1 VSCCESAPV
10 THPLS
15 SRHRLRVRYYGGRP
29 IEVTGPV
36 TGTRFRFSGKQPLH
50 LVDPRDA
57 VQFSRNR
64 LFRLEGLVEVPET
77 ESD

>member
-1 VSCCESAPV
+1 MSCCEPSPV

-36 TGTRFRFSGKQPLH
+36 TGNRFSFSGKQPLQ

-64 LFRLEGLVEVPET
+64 LFRLEGLVELPPSP
-77 ESD
+77 SD